1 MKTMRTKNMDS
12 LLWRGYGVPEN
23 TKAEINLLF
32 SMTVN
37 ELRAKFRETVGYDTQ
52 SRNKD
57 FLLRKIAWKIQ
68 ANVFGDIPDEA
79 KRKAV
84 EIADFSRLRIRD
96 TIMPKFNPAIMD
108 EMRLKLGNIRDTRLP
123 MVGGL
128 LCKTYNGA
136 KVVVKVLENGFEHD
150 GVEYSSLSAIAKK
163 VTGTNWNG
171 FKFFG
176 L

>member
-1 MKTMRTKNMDS
+1 MRTKDIDS

-23 TKAEINLLF
+23 TKAEINRLF

-57 FLLRKIAWKIQ
+57 FLLRKIAWKLQ
-68 ANVFGDIPDEA
+68 SKVFGDIPDEA
-79 KRKAV
+79 RRRAM

-96 TIMPKFNPAIMD
+96 TIMPKFNPVIMD
-108 EMRLKLGNIRDTRLP
+108 ERRLKLGNVRDPRLP
-123 MVGGL
+123 MAGGL
-128 LCKTYNGA
+128 LCKTHNGA
-136 KVVVKVLENGFEHD
+136 KVMVKVLENGFEYD
-150 GVEYSSLSAIAKK
+150 GVEYSSLSAIARKI
-163 VTGTNWNG
+163 TGTNWNG